1 MQLPKKHIIGNL
13 ARDII
18 ESRRVMLETFLED
31 VLAKPEVCQSSE
43 FVIFLLPSD
52 NYKEAAAVKGKVTK
66 LQIPEHLKQQEKQKK
81 VEEKQT
87 KKKKKSI
94 FGTLKGKKKATSAQ
108 DLTDLG
114 STRKL
119 SRSVT
124 TDSLASYY
132 DDNNAKSLNTISLPP
147 KPASEQQV
155 NESSKPVKA
164 LSSTQSLD
172 KRGSIIDF
180 SLFESKKVFT
190 KKKKQTSNEV
200 VGNFL
205 EKAEESSMDPKLP
218 AGAVPIA
225 GGVGSRSYSTSTA
238 SAPLSG
244 SRGARSASVA
254 LVLPPVPSAGALRP
268 TNKFNENFDF
278 VKTTHTSSMPP
289 STSHAPSTPTDSSS
303 TTKEYRSKTKSHAPI
318 ESQHPIRSL
327 TSPPV
332 PDNKPSSHAANFAP
346 KAKSKSRSNFS
357 FGTTKEKSSS
367 RKRRESE
374 GGPAE
379 I

>member
-1 MQLPKKHIIGNL
+1 MIKCYRIEVTPIDGEKYVVYRRYREFDSLWRTVFIFLSKAQQRKLTK
-13 ARDII
+13 RDNI

-81 VEEKQT
+81 VEEKQK
-87 KKKKKSI
+87 KKKKKSL

-172 KRGSIIDF
+172 
-180 SLFESKKVFT
+180 
-190 KKKKQTSNEV
+190 
-200 VGNFL
+200 
-205 EKAEESSMDPKLP
+205 
-218 AGAVPIA
+218 
-225 GGVGSRSYSTSTA
+225 
-238 SAPLSG
+238 
-244 SRGARSASVA
+244 
-254 LVLPPVPSAGALRP
+254 
-268 TNKFNENFDF
+268 
-278 VKTTHTSSMPP
+278 
-289 STSHAPSTPTDSSS
+289 
-303 TTKEYRSKTKSHAPI
+303 
-318 ESQHPIRSL
+318 
-327 TSPPV
+327 
-332 PDNKPSSHAANFAP
+332 
-346 KAKSKSRSNFS
+346 
-357 FGTTKEKSSS
+357 
-367 RKRRESE
+367 
-374 GGPAE
+374 
-379 I
+379 